1 MDPAHTQ
8 DVHHPLFLH
17 WVQEHDEG
25 LQRLQALREAFL
37 KGDVALAR
45 SQAQH
50 FGIELNAHH
59 AHEEAHLFPRLETLF
74 KDGGPIP
81 HMRAEH
87 KRLAELV
94 ALAAEAMLAPLR
106 AEEARAWLEAL
117 ELLLKSHLDAE
128 TRLLYPLAEQALT
141 ATDQEQLSR
150 FFEPVEGFN
159 S

>member
-1 MDPAHTQ
+1 MDPVRAT

-17 WVQEHDEG
+17 WVEEHDEG
-25 LQRLQALREAFL
+25 LQRLQALRNSFQ

-45 SQAQH
+45 SLAQH
-50 FGIELNAHH
+50 FGSELNAHH
-59 AHEEAHLFPRLETLF
+59 AYEEAHLFPRLEGHF
-74 KDGGPIP
+74 QNGGPLP
-81 HMRAEH
+81 QMRAEH

-94 ALAAEAMLAPLR
+94 ALAQEAMLAPLR

-117 ELLLKSHLDAE
+117 EILLKSHLDAE

-141 ATDQEQLSR
+141 PTDQEQLSR
-150 FFEPVEGFN
+150 YFEPVEGFN